1 MDVDQQ
7 TFIPGRNQLGKGE
20 TLSPDSSAY
29 EMLHTLSTTW
39 PCLSFDIIKDS
50 LGDHRK
56 SYPATL
62 YAVAGTQAETRR
74 AKENELLIMK
84 LSGLSRMDTGNED
97 SDEDADDD
105 DESAEPILE
114 TKSIP
119 MISSTNRIRAH
130 QVPQTDASKLPMTF
144 TATMTENAEVLIH
157 NITPHLSSFDNPGTF
172 VTQQQSKPVATLRMH
187 ETEGYAI
194 DWSPLFPQGKLLTGD
209 NDGKI
214 FLTTYEGGRWKTDDR
229 PFTGHTG
236 SVEDLQWSPTERTV
250 FASAGS
256 DGTVRVWD
264 TRSKSRKPQISI
276 KVSEADVNVISW
288 SRQNAFLLAA
298 GADDGVWSCWDI
310 RQWKAASPNSSAPV
324 LQPAASFNFHTE
336 QITSIEWHPTD
347 DSIVAVAAG
356 DNTLTLWDLA
366 VELDDEE
373 SQNTADVKDVPP
385 QLLFVHYMETV
396 KECHWHPQIPGCVM
410 GTGGGG
416 FG

>member
-7 TFIPGRNQLGKGE
+7 TFIPGRNQLGQGE

-62 YAVAGTQAETRR
+62 YAVAGTQAETRK

-84 LSGLSRMDTGNED
+84 LSGLGRMDTGNED
-97 SDEDADDD
+97 SDEEADDD
-105 DESAEPILE
+105 DENVEPILE

-130 QVPQTDASKLPMTF
+130 QVPQTDASKPPTTF

-157 NITPHLSSFDNPGTF
+157 NITPHLSSFDSPGTL
-172 VTQQQSKPVATLRMH
+172 VTQQQSKPVSTLRMH
-187 ETEGYAI
+187 RTEGYSI

-214 FLTTYEGGRWKTDDR
+214 FLTTYEGGKWKTEDR
-229 PFTGHTG
+229 PFTGHNG
-236 SVEDLQWSPTERTV
+236 SVEDIQWSPTERTV

-256 DGTVRVWD
+256 DGTVKVWD

-276 KVSEADVNVISW
+276 TVSDTDVNVISW
-288 SRQNAFLLAA
+288 SRQNPFLLAA

-324 LQPAASFNFHTE
+324 LQPAASFNFHKE

-385 QLLFVHYMETV
+385 QLLFVHYMDTV